1 MLDATKHR
9 AKLVE
14 MEVSGKLVED
24 KTTLDRLLQ
33 EEKFRYEQMKMEHDK
48 LRAELESRNHIWK
61 STSENLKS
69 IIAIVGS
76 VAALGVMIW
85 KTVQATRA

>member
-1 MLDATKHR
+1 
-9 AKLVE
+9 
-14 MEVSGKLVED
+14 
-24 KTTLDRLLQ
+24 
-33 EEKFRYEQMKMEHDK
+33 MKMEHDK